1 MFINSL
7 LYRHV
12 AGNDSTASGIGDSCV
27 RPRPPRELFCAS
39 AGELGLAG
47 EGPGLMFAVFER
59 GAWRPVQAY
68 IEPENVTFLL
78 VPLLTKNGTDV
89 SKAAARGKL
98 PPPVL
103 RNETVVCFEAAP
115 GRPAVSPPAPGL
127 LIVAEKGGAKY
138 HVFVA
143 RAEDVENPA
152 NFTLALSDK
161 AEGRKP
167 DKVELVDRRPPRGGK
182 KGQPEADAQSVSRL
196 SYWAAFKL
204 YKTSTQLAAGQC
216 ASTVFDVPD
225 GTSQVAVVLTGG
237 TTPGTY
243 QYTIYNTFNPSQRWS
258 GTVYVLQG
266 SDQTVAAWLSSGRAQ
281 YYVQICNRNSQTA
294 AVYTSV
300 LLKAQN
306 QQYFRNDVIRTPRL
320 YIYTYLPT
328 YCSAGLCPRN
338 TVVYQ
343 NSYFAI
349 PGFYVDA
356 ASYIFLNIYVKVPKA
371 AATSNPVV
379 VYWGGIPVAT
389 LYGYDSGNSKVYSG
403 EVVVPDSYLMHLL
416 PTYGQ
421 GGVISIGPFIIYAN
435 AAYEV
440 EVKAAVRRPQELA
453 PAGDSRVYNTYVRR
467 FRDSF
472 LFLDKR
478 AFIADLDFISG
489 TGYGHFV
496 ISTKPIKDIGTSAFS
511 YVRFYVKFYD
521 EYMNPVYVVGDG
533 ALPVYPSSGWDD
545 LLGKIPIISL
555 ILQIY
560 DLIKSSIDALKK
572 AVPGF
577 PIISY
582 ITSAMDAYVRASEA
596 SVKAE
601 RVDPY
606 TLRITLYTG
615 WYNNPLTAWII
626 ASPVGLPYY
635 FAVTGI
641 EYFVIEPYFP
651 WITVFRLDKPALPYT
666 SYGYVEYMTNTTYF
680 PYRTLTC
687 GVQEAGDFRPELC
700 DYAYYR

>member
-1 MFINSL
+1 MLRVTIVL
-7 LYRHV
+7 LATLAIV
-12 AGNDSTASGIGDSCV
+12 VLGQG
-27 RPRPPRELFCAS
+27 PPRELFCAS

-59 GAWRPVQAY
+59 GAWRPAQAY

-89 SKAAARGKL
+89 SKAAAPGKL

-152 NFTLALSDK
+152 NFTLALPNK

-167 DKVELVDRRPPRGGK
+167 DKVELVDKRPPRGGK
-182 KGQPEADAQSVSRL
+182 KGQPEADAQSVSSL

-216 ASTVFDVPD
+216 ASTAFDVPD

-237 TTPGTY
+237 TTPGAY

-266 SDQTVAAWLSSGRAQ
+266 SPQTVAAWLSSGRAQ
-281 YYVQICNRNSQTA
+281 YYVQICNVNSQTA

-328 YCSAGLCPRN
+328 YCNNYGLCPSN
-338 TVVYQ
+338 THVIYQ

-371 AATSNPVV
+371 AAPSGPVV

-389 LYGYDSGNSKVYSG
+389 LYGYDSGNSKIYSG
-403 EVVVPDSYLMHLL
+403 EVVVPESYLMHLL

-421 GGVISIGPFIIYAN
+421 GGVISIGPFTIYAN

-453 PAGDSRVYNTYVRR
+453 PAGDSRVYKTLVRR
-467 FRDSF
+467 FRESF

-478 AFIADLDFISG
+478 AFIADLDYAQSSSP
-489 TGYGHFV
+489 GYFV
-496 ISTKPIKDIGTSAFS
+496 ISTKPFKDIGTSAYS

-521 EYMNPVYVVGDG
+521 KNMNPAYVSGGEASSVYT
-533 ALPVYPSSGWDD
+533 SSWWGD

-572 AVPGF
+572 AVASF
-577 PIISY
+577 PIIGY
-582 ITSAMDAYVRASEA
+582 VTLAMDAYVQAAQA
-596 SVKAE
+596 SVTVEK
-601 RVDPY
+601 VDY
-606 TLRITLYTG
+606 NTLRITLYTG
-615 WYNNPLTAWII
+615 WYNDPLTARIYFAI
-626 ASPVGLPYY
+626 VGDLYY
-635 FAVTGI
+635 VAVTGV
-641 EYFVIEPYFP
+641 EYFVPEPYFP
-651 WITVFRLDKPALPYT
+651 WITVFSVDRPVLPYT
-666 SYGYVEYMTNTTYF
+666 SYGYAEYTTVTTYF

-687 GVQEAGDFRPELC
+687 GVQEAGDFHPELC
-700 DYAYYR
+700 DPAYYR